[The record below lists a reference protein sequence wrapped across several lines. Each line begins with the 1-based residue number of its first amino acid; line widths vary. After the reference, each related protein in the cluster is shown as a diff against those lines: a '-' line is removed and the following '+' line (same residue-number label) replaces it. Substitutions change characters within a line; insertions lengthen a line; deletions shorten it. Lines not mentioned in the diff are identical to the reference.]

1 MRKIR
6 KGDHVVLLSGRD
18 RGKRGTV
25 TAVSDG
31 QVTVEGL
38 NMVTRQAY
46 KDLNLQVRYRCSV

>member
-31 QVTVEGL
+31 QVTV
-38 NMVTRQAY
+38 
-46 KDLNLQVRYRCSV
+46 